1 MCSLIDIPIEFLIV
15 IVSHQNIPSRFLE
28 HREEVTFEQV
38 NKGSG
43 LSMHSG
49 SVSLSLAE
57 GCMHEV
63 FVSSI
68 VGGGEFVGA
77 ADYSSYC

>member
-1 MCSLIDIPIEFLIV
+1 M
-15 IVSHQNIPSRFLE
+15 IVSHQNFLSRFLE

-68 VGGGEFVGA
+68 VGGGEFTM
-77 ADYSSYC
+77 